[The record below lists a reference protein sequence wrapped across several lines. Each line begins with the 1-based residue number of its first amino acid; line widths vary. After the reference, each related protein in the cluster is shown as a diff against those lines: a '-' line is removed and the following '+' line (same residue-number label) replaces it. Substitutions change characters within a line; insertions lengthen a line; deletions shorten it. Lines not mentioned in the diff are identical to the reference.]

1 MEESELASKRRAL
14 RKYKAAIFK
23 AMAHPTRIHIVELL
37 KCGELPVGTLAER
50 LEISQPCTSQHLSI
64 LRANHI
70 VDLRREGSQVLYW
83 LKNDS
88 VGTVL
93 FAMQQYFFEHIE
105 QIEGIRELSD
115 LQPPRGRKQLKHT

>member
-1 MEESELASKRRAL
+1 MDETELALKKRAL
-14 RKYKAAIFK
+14 RQYKAAIFK

-50 LEISQPCTSQHLSI
+50 LEVSQPCTSQHLSI

-93 FAMQQYFFEHIE
+93 SAMQQYFFEHLD
-105 QIEGIRELSD
+105 QLEGIREFSD
-115 LQPPRGRKQLKHT
+115 VQPRNGRRELKRT